1 MHKIDTKANF
11 IDNRGEITDL
21 LENEYVNAITKIT
34 FTKDAVR
41 ANHYHKETIQWNYVI
56 KGSILLRTKKGDG
69 PIQEILM
76 QEGDLILTEPNEAH
90 AIKAI
95 DDAEILVF
103 TKGPRGG
110 KEYESDTFRLEYSL
124 FD

>member
-1 MHKIDTKANF
+1 MQKIDTKANF
-11 IDNRGEITDL
+11 IDSRGEITDL

-69 PIQEILM
+69 PLEEILM

-95 DDAEILVF
+95 DDAVILVF